1 MSLSIFQSA
10 GRWPVRLTLAVAALT
25 AATVNAAA
33 LAPAPIILDED
44 GFEGVPA
51 YIPDWGAG
59 YQGVYKPATGWKE
72 PFRVTLD
79 KEDPHSGLACMR
91 IAFAA
96 PGEGL
101 IRVHSSG
108 IAVPENLRGQRVRVE
123 AYVRGQDLKPGSVGL
138 GVLQKDAAGKTL
150 GYVGLEPKLAPV
162 AAGEDWIKITAEGLL
177 NAQAAS
183 LILMFTAEADTAPGI
198 LWVDDILVLSALT
211 E

>member
-1 MSLSIFQSA
+1 M
-10 GRWPVRLTLAVAALT
+10 LAVIAPTPAT
-25 AATVNAAA
+25 AHSA
-33 LAPAPIILDED
+33 APAPVILDEE

-59 YQGVYKPATGWKE
+59 YQSVYKPATGWKE

-108 IAVPENLRGQRVRVE
+108 IAVPEALRGQRVRVE

-138 GVLQKDAAGKTL
+138 GILQKDAAGKTL
-150 GYVGLEPKLAPV
+150 GYVGLEPKLAPIV
-162 AAGEDWIKITAEGLL
+162 AGEDWVKITAEGRL

-183 LILMFTAEADTAPGI
+183 LILMFTAEADTAPGT
-198 LWVDDILVLSALT
+198 LWVDDILVLSAAA